1 MMNLNQNVAD
11 KAAAAN
17 TELNAARHRITALDS
32 SVATRAANV
41 QRARI
46 KLGRLTSIEEEPG
59 QQKTLTAFIASETA
73 TIASETDERERIQGS
88 MQALMLRAGAL
99 AKGAEM
105 ARAAQSGT
113 ELEAARAAWSD
124 AITPHLAVAER
135 LRAAVKAAGMY
146 CLIPADAD
154 LLSGGG
160 KRPINV

>member
-1 MMNLNQNVAD
+1 MTNTNQNATG
-11 KAAAAN
+11 KAVAAN

-41 QRARI
+41 QRARL
-46 KLGRLTSIEEEPG
+46 KLARLTSIEAEPG
-59 QQKTLTAFIASETA
+59 EQKTLTAFIASETA
-73 TIASETDERERIQGS
+73 TIASETDERDRIQGS
-88 MQALMLRAGAL
+88 MQALMMRAVAL
-99 AKGAEM
+99 EKGAEM
-105 ARAAQSGT
+105 ARAHQSGT
-113 ELEAARAAWSD
+113 ELEAARAAWAES
-124 AITPHLAVAER
+124 ITPHLAVAER